1 MLHVKD
7 PVSGYTHLFGA
18 VLSVFAL
25 ILLDYNAS
33 MIGSYKYVIAVSI
46 FGASLILLYSA
57 SSIYHLLNVGDR
69 ISLALRKIDH
79 MMIYIL
85 IAGTYTPIC
94 LVALKGNWRIGMLL
108 SIWTLAFVGML
119 LKIFWFNA
127 PRWLSTAFYLA
138 MGWLVVIAFYPI
150 IKSVP
155 FQGVI
160 WLALGGILYSIGGI
174 IYATK
179 WPPINNKFFGFH
191 EIFHLFVLAGSFSHF
206 WMVYKFILKM

>member
-1 MLHVKD
+1 MLHAKD

-25 ILLDYNAS
+25 IILDYNAS
-33 MIGSYKYVIAVSI
+33 RLGSNQYILALTI

-57 SSIYHLLNVGDR
+57 SSIYHLLNVEGR
-69 ISLALRKIDH
+69 LSLALRKIDH

-94 LVALKGNWRIGMLL
+94 AVALKGYWKVGMLL
-108 SIWTLAFVGML
+108 SIWALAIIGIA

-127 PRWLSTAFYLA
+127 PRWLSTVFYLA
-138 MGWLVVIAFYPI
+138 MGWLVVIALFPI
-150 IKSVP
+150 MKAVP
-155 FQGVI
+155 FEGI
-160 WLALGGILYSIGGI
+160 LWLFLGGIFYSLGGV

-179 WPPINNKFFGFH
+179 WPHLKNKVFGFH

-206 WMVYKFILKM
+206 WMIYKFILHM